1 MFEIKADN
9 LRRQSEI
16 KNLKLSDGSY
26 DVTFFY
32 YGEYAEDMEL
42 KGVCDAE
49 KLSMSC
55 KGKGAVLPLALV
67 SGKLFI
73 ETEDIGLLRLEGVAE
88 YQKQLEEAYASAC
101 ELAKILKQ
109 YFGLDAV
116 SV

>member
-1 MFEIKADN
+1 MFEITADN

-16 KNLKLSDGSY
+16 KTLKLSDGSY
-26 DVTFFY
+26 DVIFYY

-42 KGVCDAE
+42 NGVCDAE

-55 KGKGAVLPLALV
+55 KGKGGVLPLELM

-73 ETEDIGLLRLEGVAE
+73 ETEDIGLLRLERVAE
-88 YQKQLEEAYASAC
+88 YQKQVETAYASAC

-116 SV
+116 SI